1 MKKRETISDYELLAL
16 IYKSIDIE
24 TLKEQDK
31 AVTKKRVDKLF
42 QDLKGHVK
50 KDDPDI
56 SEEEITGASDIK
68 KDADLIVVNVDGAS
82 KGNPGESGIG
92 VAIFDKDLN
101 IKKDADLIVVNV
113 DGASKGNPGESG
125 IGVAIFDKDLNLI
138 DEACDYLGVAT
149 NNVAEYKALILGIKL
164 STKYNAKR
172 VLFKADSELMVK
184 QIKGEYR
191 VKNAQLKLLFTEA
204 QGLLKKLPN
213 WKIMHVPREENKEA
227 DLLANKGVEM
237 SIKSG

>member
-101 IKKDADLIVVNV
+101 LIN
-113 DGASKGNPGESG
+113 
-125 IGVAIFDKDLNLI
+125 
-138 DEACDYLGVAT
+138 EACDYLGVAT

>member
-24 TLKEQDK
+24 TLKEQDT

-101 IKKDADLIVVNV
+101 LIN
-113 DGASKGNPGESG
+113 
-125 IGVAIFDKDLNLI
+125 
-138 DEACDYLGVAT
+138 EACDYLGVAT

-164 STKYNAKR
+164 SKKYNAKR

-204 QGLLKKLPN
+204 QSLLKKLPN

>member
-1 MKKRETISDYELLAL
+1 MKKKETISDYELLAL
-16 IYKSIDIE
+16 IHKSIDME
-24 TLKEQDK
+24 KLKEQDK
-31 AVTKKRVDKLF
+31 AITKKRVDKLF
-42 QDLKGHVK
+42 QGLKGHVK

-56 SEEEITGASDIK
+56 SEEEITSPSNIK
-68 KDADLIVVNVDGAS
+68 KEADLIVVNVDGAS
-82 KGNPGESGIG
+82 R
-92 VAIFDKDLN
+92 
-101 IKKDADLIVVNV
+101 
-113 DGASKGNPGESG
+113 GNPGESG

-138 DEACDYLGVAT
+138 NEACDYLGVAT

-172 VLFKADSELMVK
+172 ILFKADSELMVK

-204 QGLLKKLPN
+204 QSLLKKLPN

-237 SIKSG
+237 SVQNR

>member
-24 TLKEQDK
+24 TLKEQDT

-101 IKKDADLIVVNV
+101 LIN
-113 DGASKGNPGESG
+113 
-125 IGVAIFDKDLNLI
+125 
-138 DEACDYLGVAT
+138 EACDYLGVAT

-164 STKYNAKR
+164 SAKYNAKR

>member
-1 MKKRETISDYELLAL
+1 MKKRETISDYELLSL

-101 IKKDADLIVVNV
+101 LIN
-113 DGASKGNPGESG
+113 
-125 IGVAIFDKDLNLI
+125 
-138 DEACDYLGVAT
+138 EACDYLGVAT

-164 STKYNAKR
+164 SAKYNAKR

>member
-1 MKKRETISDYELLAL
+1 MKKKEIISDHELLAL
-16 IYKSIDIE
+16 IHKSIDIE

-31 AVTKKRVDKLF
+31 AITKKRVDKLF

-56 SEEEITGASDIK
+56 SEEEITGTSDIK
-68 KDADLIVVNVDGAS
+68 KEADLIVVNVDGAS

-92 VAIFDKDLN
+92 VAIFDKD
-101 IKKDADLIVVNV
+101 
-113 DGASKGNPGESG
+113 S
-125 IGVAIFDKDLNLI
+125 NLI
-138 DEACDYLGVAT
+138 SEACDYLGVAT
-149 NNVAEYKALILGIKL
+149 NNIAEYNALLFGIKL

-172 VLFKADSELMVK
+172 VLFKSDSELMVK

-191 VKNAQLKLLFTEA
+191 VKNPQLKLLFAEA

-237 SIKSG
+237 PTRLLKT

>member
-16 IYKSIDIE
+16 IHKSIDIE
-24 TLKEQDK
+24 TLKEQDT

-56 SEEEITGASDIK
+56 SKEEITGASDIK

-101 IKKDADLIVVNV
+101 LIN
-113 DGASKGNPGESG
+113 
-125 IGVAIFDKDLNLI
+125 
-138 DEACDYLGVAT
+138 EACDYLGVAT

>member
-1 MKKRETISDYELLAL
+1 MKKKETISDYELLAL
-16 IYKSIDIE
+16 IHKSIDME

-31 AVTKKRVDKLF
+31 AITKKRVDKLF

-56 SEEEITGASDIK
+56 SEEEITGTSDIK
-68 KDADLIVVNVDGAS
+68 K
-82 KGNPGESGIG
+82 E
-92 VAIFDKDLN
+92 
-101 IKKDADLIVVNV
+101 ADLIVVNV

-138 DEACDYLGVAT
+138 NEACDYLGVAT
-149 NNVAEYKALILGIKL
+149 NNVAEYRALILGIKL

-204 QGLLKKLPN
+204 QSLLKKLPN

>member
-101 IKKDADLIVVNV
+101 LIN
-113 DGASKGNPGESG
+113 
-125 IGVAIFDKDLNLI
+125 
-138 DEACDYLGVAT
+138 EACDYLGVAT
-149 NNVAEYKALILGIKL
+149 NNVAEYKALLLGIKL

-172 VLFKADSELMVK
+172 ILFKADSELMVK

-204 QGLLKKLPN
+204 QSLLKKLPN
-213 WKIMHVPREENKEA
+213 WKIMHVPREENNEA
-227 DLLANKGVEM
+227 DLLANKGVDM

>member
-1 MKKRETISDYELLAL
+1 MKKKETISDHELLAL
-16 IYKSIDIE
+16 IHKSIDME
-24 TLKEQDK
+24 KLKEQDRSI
-31 AVTKKRVDKLF
+31 TKKRVDTLF
-42 QDLKGHVK
+42 QNLKDHVK
-50 KDDPDI
+50 KDDPAI
-56 SEEEITGASDIK
+56 SEKEIAGTSSIK
-68 KDADLIVVNVDGAS
+68 KEADLIVVNVDGAS

-92 VAIFDKDLN
+92 VAIFDKD
-101 IKKDADLIVVNV
+101 
-113 DGASKGNPGESG
+113 S
-125 IGVAIFDKDLNLI
+125 NLI
-138 DEACDYLGVAT
+138 NEACDYLGVAT
-149 NNVAEYKALILGIKL
+149 NNIAEYKALILGIKL

-204 QGLLKKLPN
+204 QSLLKKLPN

>member
-1 MKKRETISDYELLAL
+1 MKKKETISDHELLAL
-16 IYKSIDIE
+16 IHKSIDME
-24 TLKEQDK
+24 KLKEQDRSI
-31 AVTKKRVDKLF
+31 TKKRVDTLF
-42 QDLKGHVK
+42 QNLKDHVK
-50 KDDPDI
+50 KDDPAI
-56 SEEEITGASDIK
+56 SEKEITGTSSIK
-68 KDADLIVVNVDGAS
+68 KEADLIVVNVDGAS

-92 VAIFDKDLN
+92 VAIFDKD
-101 IKKDADLIVVNV
+101 
-113 DGASKGNPGESG
+113 S
-125 IGVAIFDKDLNLI
+125 NLI
-138 DEACDYLGVAT
+138 NEACDYLGVAT
-149 NNVAEYKALILGIKL
+149 NNIAEYKALILGIKL

-204 QGLLKKLPN
+204 QSLLKKLPN

>member
-101 IKKDADLIVVNV
+101 LIN
-113 DGASKGNPGESG
+113 
-125 IGVAIFDKDLNLI
+125 
-138 DEACDYLGVAT
+138 EACDYLGVAT

-164 STKYNAKR
+164 SKKYNAKR

>member
-1 MKKRETISDYELLAL
+1 MKKKETISDYELLAL

-101 IKKDADLIVVNV
+101 LIN
-113 DGASKGNPGESG
+113 
-125 IGVAIFDKDLNLI
+125 
-138 DEACDYLGVAT
+138 EACDYLGVAT